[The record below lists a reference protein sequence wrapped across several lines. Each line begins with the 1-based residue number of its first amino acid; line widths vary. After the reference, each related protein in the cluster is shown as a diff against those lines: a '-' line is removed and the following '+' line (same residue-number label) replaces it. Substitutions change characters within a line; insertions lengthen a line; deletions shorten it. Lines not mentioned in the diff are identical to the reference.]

1 MKLTSSTLVEGMRMP
16 MTHAKLGENRS
27 PELRW
32 EGAPEGTRSF
42 AVTCYDPDAP
52 TGSGWWHWLVVN
64 LPATVNHLE
73 EGACV
78 ACHGGQEVRNDYGV
92 KEFGGACPP
101 KGDGMHRYVFTVWA
115 LPVEHFDVN
124 DNTSAALIGFQLNAL
139 ALDKAK
145 ITATFVSE

>member
-1 MKLTSSTLVEGMRMP
+1 MKLTSPTLVEGMRMP
-16 MTHAKLGENRS
+16 RTHAKLGANRS

-64 LPATVNHLE
+64 LPASVTSLE

-78 ACHGGQEVRNDYGV
+78 ACLGGQEVRNDYGDTA
-92 KEFGGACPP
+92 FGGACPP

-115 LPVEHFDVN
+115 LPVEKLDVT
-124 DNTSAALIGFQLNAL
+124 DTTSAALIGFQLNAL
-139 ALDKAK
+139 ALAKAK
-145 ITATFVSE
+145 ITATYVTE